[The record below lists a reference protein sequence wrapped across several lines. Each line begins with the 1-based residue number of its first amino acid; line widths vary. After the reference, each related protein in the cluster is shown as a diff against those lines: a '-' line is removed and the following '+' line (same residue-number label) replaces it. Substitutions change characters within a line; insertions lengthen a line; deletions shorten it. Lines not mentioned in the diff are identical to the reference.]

1 MVAVRGS
8 RYVRRLVIA
17 VASVV
22 LLLFGYLGSVVGTT
36 FAANAELLPHSI
48 RSAAPFF
55 WYIFPACWYAEF
67 SEWPGSGTYKS
78 CMEWSMESGQRM
90 RDEAA

>member
-1 MVAVRGS
+1 MGAVRGR

-22 LLLFGYLGSVVGTT
+22 LLVFGYLGSVVGTT
-36 FAANAELLPHSI
+36 FAANAGLLPPSI

-67 SEWPGSGTYKS
+67 SEWPCSSTYKS
-78 CMEWSMESGQRM
+78 CLQWSMETGQRM
-90 RDEAA
+90 RDRG